1 VAIRRG
7 GLYFVVHIAL
17 MIRECL
23 RAPRR
28 NWKLRV
34 FVRLYFFSPTPSR
47 PPSLRSRARKRTP
60 ARKWKLAIP
69 TSHSLVTY
77 ILGENMNYS
86 REG

>member
-34 FVRLYFFSPTPSR
+34 FVRLYFFSPTPCGSWQF
-47 PPSLRSRARKRTP
+47 PQ
-60 ARKWKLAIP
+60 
-69 TSHSLVTY
+69 VTALLLTFWVRIWIILEKANES
-77 ILGENMNYS
+77 ILGHS
-86 REG
+86 SALIKLLL